1 MTNRRR
7 QIILKGSASG
17 ITADIWQVWNERE
30 RKMDVYKV
38 KPISEPPQLQ
48 VSVPGSKS
56 ITNRAL
62 LLAAMTEGMTI
73 LQGVQFSEDS
83 LHFLTALQDLGFH
96 ISVDQHNCQ
105 VMVRGYGGRIPKTKA
120 TIYAGSAGTA
130 ARFLTA
136 FVAMSPGWYRMN
148 ASEQMRR
155 RPMRELFVALEE
167 VGARFNWLG
176 DPYMFPLEVQGMGQ
190 RYGEYRIQLNID
202 RSSQFLSALLMTAP
216 MTLDSLVIELTGKRK
231 ARSYVHMTE
240 QMMCQF
246 GHPGVLE
253 YGENCYQVRKQPY
266 HAQEYL
272 VEPDVSAACYFYA
285 IAAVT
290 GGTTVVKHMPE
301 HSLQGDIK
309 FLDVLEEMGC
319 TIQWIPGEGST
330 RELQLTGPEQGK
342 LHGITVNMSDFSDQ
356 ALTLAAIAPYA
367 DSPVTI
373 RGVAH
378 IRRQESDR
386 LKVMETELGRMGI
399 RCEQLE
405 DGIVIH
411 PGQPHGARIQTY
423 QDHRV
428 AMAFTITGL
437 RTEGIEIAD
446 PLCCRKTFA
455 DYFEVFEKGL
465 YIHEDD
471 H

>member
-1 MTNRRR
+1 M
-7 QIILKGSASG
+7 Q
-17 ITADIWQVWNERE
+17 WQHRVPCEDERDGE
-30 RKMDVYKV
+30 MEIYKV
-38 KPISEPPQLQ
+38 KPISAPPELR
-48 VSVPGSKS
+48 VRVPGSKS

-62 LLAAMTEGMTI
+62 LLAAMAEGMTI
-73 LQGVQFSEDS
+73 LKGVQFSEDS
-83 LHFLTALQDLGFH
+83 LHFLTALQDLGFY
-96 ISVDQHNCQ
+96 ISVDQQNCQ
-105 VMVRGYGGRIPKTKA
+105 ALVRGYGGRIPKTKA

-148 ASEQMRR
+148 ASEQMQK

-167 VGARFNWLG
+167 MGARFNWLG
-176 DPYMFPLEVQGMGQ
+176 DPYTFPMEVQGMGQ

-216 MTLDSLVIELTGKRK
+216 LALESMVIELTGKRS

-240 QMMCQF
+240 AMMCQF
-246 GHPGVLE
+246 GHPGVQK
-253 YGENCYQVRKQPY
+253 YGEDCYQVRKQPY
-266 HAQEYL
+266 HAREYM

-290 GGTTVVKHMPE
+290 GGTAIVQHMSKN
-301 HSLQGDIK
+301 SLQGDMK
-309 FLDVLEEMGC
+309 FLEVLEQMGC
-319 TIQWIPGEGST
+319 THQWIPGENHT
-330 RELQLTGPEQGK
+330 EELQLTGPENGT

-367 DSPVTI
+367 DAPVTI
-373 RGVAH
+373 HGVAH

-386 LKVMETELGRMGI
+386 LKVIVTELGRMGI
-399 RCEQLE
+399 RCELLE
-405 DGIVIH
+405 DGVIIH
-411 PGQPHGARIQTY
+411 PGQPHAARIKTY

-428 AMAFTITGL
+428 AMSFAITGL
-437 RTEGIEIAD
+437 RAEGIEITD
-446 PLCCRKTFA
+446 PQCCRKTFA

-465 YIHEDD
+465 YT
-471 H
+471 

>member
-1 MTNRRR
+1 
-7 QIILKGSASG
+7 
-17 ITADIWQVWNERE
+17 
-30 RKMDVYKV
+30 MDVYKV
-38 KPISEPPQLQ
+38 KPITVPPQLR
-48 VSVPGSKS
+48 VCVPGSKS

-62 LLAAMTEGMTI
+62 LLAAMTEGTTI
-73 LQGVQFSEDS
+73 LRGVQFSEDS

-105 VMVRGYGGRIPKTKA
+105 ALVRGYGGRIPKTKA
-120 TIYAGSAGTA
+120 TIYVGSAGTA

-148 ASEQMRR
+148 ASEQMQK

-167 VGARFNWLG
+167 MGARFNWLG
-176 DPYMFPLEVQGMGQ
+176 EPYAFPMEVQGMGQ

-216 MTLDSLVIELTGKRK
+216 LAMESLVIELTGKRS

-240 QMMCQF
+240 QMMRQF
-246 GHPGVLE
+246 GHPGVLK
-253 YGENCYQVRKQPY
+253 YGEDCYQVKKKPY
-266 HAQEYL
+266 QAQDYL

-290 GGTTVVKHMPE
+290 GGTAIVQNMSQD
-301 HSLQGDIK
+301 SLQGDVK
-309 FLDVLEEMGC
+309 FLEVLEEMGC
-319 TIQWIPGEGST
+319 TVQWVPGEK
-330 RELQLTGPEQGK
+330 RNKELQLSGPQNGK
-342 LHGITVNMSDFSDQ
+342 LHGVTVTMSDFSDQ

-399 RCEQLE
+399 RCELLE
-405 DGIVIH
+405 DGIVIY
-411 PGQPHGARIQTY
+411 PGQPGAARIQTY

-428 AMAFTITGL
+428 AMAFAITGL
-437 RTEGIEIAD
+437 RAEGIEIAD
-446 PLCCRKTFA
+446 PQCCRKTFA

-465 YIHEDD
+465 YT
-471 H
+471 